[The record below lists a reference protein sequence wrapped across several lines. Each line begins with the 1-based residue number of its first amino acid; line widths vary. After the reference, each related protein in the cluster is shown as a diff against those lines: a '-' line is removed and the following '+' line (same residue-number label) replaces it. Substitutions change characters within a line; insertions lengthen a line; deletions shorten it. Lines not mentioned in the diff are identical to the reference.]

1 MLRTDHPLQKS
12 FTDHYAA
19 WIVEFVCE
27 KGSHEK
33 TSVYENMILIKA
45 GSPKEA
51 LVEAI
56 RIGNQKEFEYQGEDG
71 KTYQNHFAGISRLSP
86 IHEELESG
94 AEIAWLDLT
103 GIDDATLSK
112 RIAGLTFADAY
123 ATFDQVTEEFSDYPL
138 Q

>member
-1 MLRTDHPLQKS
+1 
-12 FTDHYAA
+12 
-19 WIVEFVCE
+19 
-27 KGSHEK
+27 
-33 TSVYENMILIKA
+33 MILIKA

-56 RIGNQKEFEYQGEDG
+56 RIGNQKAFEFQGEDG
-71 KTYQNHFAGISRLSP
+71 KTYQNHFSGISRLSP

-103 GIDDATLSK
+103 GIDDTTLSK
-112 RIAGLTFADAY
+112 RIAGLTFDEAY
-123 ATFDQVTEEFSDYPL
+123 AAFDQVTEVFSEYPL